1 MTKKPPICYAK
12 VNFALD
18 KVTYA
23 LLEALSEEL
32 AEGNKSYALRT
43 AIRMAA
49 GVVIPSK
56 RFEQI
61 VKDATND

>member
-1 MTKKPPICYAK
+1 MTNKPPINYAK

-18 KVTYA
+18 KTTYA
-23 LLEALSEEL
+23 LLEALAEEL
-32 AEGNKSYALRT
+32 AEGNKSRALRT

-49 GVVIPSK
+49 GVVIPAK

-61 VKDATND
+61 AKGTTND

>member
-1 MTKKPPICYAK
+1 MTNKSPICYAR

-18 KVTYA
+18 KTTYA

-32 AEGNKSYALRT
+32 AEGNKSFALRT

-49 GVVIPSK
+49 GVAIPTD

-61 VKDATND
+61 VKGATND